1 MHLHRSFRIVL
12 ALFFLGTLTF
22 CAGRILQHEKA
33 DEALRVDEFDQKV
46 EVKEESPAPI
56 PPPPA
61 PVVKE
66 MPVPLEAKAAAK
78 KKKKEKQTAEKP
90 KPVERPKK
98 KGPRQPEMEDKE
110 GFEGR
115 RPLQDP
121 YRPGEKVT
129 FDISYFNVNAG
140 TLTMEVKPFVTVNG
154 QKSYHFELSGRTNSF
169 FSRVYEVD
177 DHVTTYLSYD
187 EMIPHSLQVS
197 IKESSQLA
205 EARTFFDWKS
215 MRASYWQK
223 RITKEKGERSKKI
236 EWDLLPFSQNVIT
249 APFYLRAFKLAPG
262 KKLAFRVADE
272 GKNIVFTGEVLRR
285 EKLKT
290 PIGELNTVVVRP
302 QVTADGEF
310 KPIGEIL
317 IWLTDDDRKFFVR
330 LESKIKIGTIV
341 AKLRSLDKG
350 QD

>member
-1 MHLHRSFRIVL
+1 MPWHQSIRVATS
-12 ALFFLGTLTF
+12 LFFISMLTT

-33 DEALRVDEFDQKV
+33 EEALRVDEFDQKLD
-46 EVKEESPAPI
+46 VKEETAAPVE
-56 PPPPA
+56 PPPA

-66 MPVPLEAKAAAK
+66 ISVPSTAKGTTK
-78 KKKKEKQTAEKP
+78 GKKKEKPTVEKP
-90 KPVERPKK
+90 KPPVPPKK
-98 KGPRQPEMEDKE
+98 KGPRQPEMEDTQ

-115 RPLQDP
+115 RPLKDP
-121 YRPGEKVT
+121 YRPGEKVI

-140 TLTMEVKPFVTVNG
+140 TLTMEVKSFVTVNG
-154 QKSYHFELSGRTNSF
+154 QKAYRFELSGRTNSF
-169 FSRVYEVD
+169 FSRIYEVD
-177 DHVTTYLSYD
+177 DRVTTYLSYED
-187 EMIPHSLQVS
+187 MIPYSLQVS
-197 IKESSQLA
+197 IKESGQLA
-205 EARTFFDWKS
+205 EARTFFDWKA

-223 RITKEKGERSKKI
+223 RITKEKGERSKKV
-236 EWDLLPFSQNVIT
+236 EWDLLPYSQNVIT
-249 APFYLRAFKLAPG
+249 APFYLRAFKLEPG

-290 PIGELNTVVVRP
+290 AIGELDTIVVRP

-350 QD
+350 RE